1 MQLPNP
7 VIPPKC
13 SKGSKGPA
21 GMFGGL
27 MGMSKSSKPAT
38 HAHTKRQFSGPL
50 SSIIPKMTVFLG
62 GGGSVGSG
70 SALAVPDRVSRVK
83 SGAYVGP
90 NDAFQF
96 TAEVINYQP
105 VEKEIYVTL
114 DFEWVPGK
122 VANLHD
128 VGMGSIWLDC
138 GGFEVEPPKDRP
150 ITFNGGNWTTTQ
162 DGYFVNFTPHLHD
175 GGVNIK
181 VFINGTLTENTCGAR
196 ANVAHRERSLRIS
209 SDLWHRRWR
218 NGPRW

>member
-7 VIPPKC
+7 VMPPKC
-13 SKGSKGPA
+13 AKGSGGMA

-27 MGMSKSSKPAT
+27 MGMSKSSKPAS
-38 HAHTKRQFSGPL
+38 HANARRQLSNPL
-50 SSIIPKMTVFLG
+50 SNLRPKATIFLG

-83 SGAYVGP
+83 SGAYIGP
-90 NDAFQF
+90 KDAFQF
-96 TAEVINYQP
+96 TAEVINYEP

-122 VANLHD
+122 VADLLD

-138 GGFEVEPPKDRP
+138 GGFEVQPPKDKP

-175 GGVNIK
+175 GAVNIK
-181 VFINGTLTENTCGAR
+181 VFINGM
-196 ANVAHRERSLRIS
+196 
-209 SDLWHRRWR
+209 
-218 NGPRW
+218 